1 MGDDASPGRT
11 PGSGRVAPGV
21 VVARTALVTGATS
34 GIGRATVEA
43 LAREG
48 WRTGLVAR
56 ESAELR
62 ELAREVGGW
71 AAPCDVREASDI
83 EDAVGRFTELAGGAP
98 ELLVAAA
105 GAFSLGPAAEL
116 TVEEL
121 DRHLEVNLRGA
132 ILTVRAVLPAMLA
145 AGRGTLVLVGSV
157 AGRKAFPGNA
167 AYSASKFGL
176 RGFHEV
182 LLEELRGTGVRATL
196 LEPAAT
202 DTPLW
207 DPLDPDSD
215 PGLPDRSAMLGPG
228 DVADAVVFLAGRPPG
243 VRIPYLPI
251 ERG

>member
-1 MGDDASPGRT
+1 MGGDASPEGRT
-11 PGSGRVAPGV
+11 RSNERPGR

-34 GIGRATVEA
+34 GIGRATVEV
-43 LAREG
+43 LTHDG
-48 WRTGLVAR
+48 WRTGLMAR
-56 ESAELR
+56 DTPRLGK
-62 ELAREVGGW
+62 LARDVEGW
-71 AAPCDVREASDI
+71 GLPCDVRDAGAID
-83 EDAVGRFTELAGGAP
+83 DAVARFAELAGGAP
-98 ELLVAAA
+98 ELLVVAA
-105 GAFSLGPAAEL
+105 GAFSLGPAVDL

-121 DRHLEVNLRGA
+121 DRHIDVNLRGA
-132 ILTVRAVLPAMLA
+132 ILTVGAVLPAMLA
-145 AGRGTLVLVGSV
+145 AGRGTLVLIGSV

-207 DPLDPDSD
+207 DPLDPDST
-215 PGLPDRSAMLGPG
+215 PELPNRSAMLTPG
-228 DVADAVVFLAGRPPG
+228 DVAAAVAFVAGRPPG

>member
-1 MGDDASPGRT
+1 MGGDASQEGRRPGIESPR
-11 PGSGRVAPGV
+11 G

-43 LAREG
+43 LTRDG
-48 WRTGLVAR
+48 WRMGLVAR
-56 ESAELR
+56 DPARLR
-62 ELAREVGGW
+62 ELARSVEGW
-71 AAPCDVREASDI
+71 ELPCDVRDAEAIDG
-83 EDAVGRFTELAGGAP
+83 AVGRFTQLAGGVP

-105 GAFSLGPAAEL
+105 GTFSLGPAAEL

-132 ILTVRAVLPAMLA
+132 ILSVRAVLPAMLA
-145 AGRGTLVLVGSV
+145 AGRGTLVLIGSV

-215 PGLPDRSAMLGPG
+215 PGLPNRSAMLSSG
-228 DVADAVVFLAGRPPG
+228 DVADAVVFVAGRPPG